1 MPVTLGNWPRFQYF
15 NQLEGKQ
22 ERRNRTVQSCTE
34 CRRRKS
40 KCDRKFPCGPCT
52 LRKEEHLCVE
62 HQRVQSEG
70 LTGYTHLQD
79 FDLLTTRVKELE
91 LMLLTLI
98 NDNSNVLNLSRV
110 QPYLE
115 GVDGDGDG
123 DNDIDEQLQDIT
135 QMDNGLSTE
144 VDDSAKLPTAIQ
156 SETAALPRVLI
167 DDQTSQL
174 NPNNERQEKGSSTE
188 RSVRFEDT
196 SDPMI
201 GFSSRSDGWMT
212 NNGQGGM
219 RSADITHR
227 SSNAEAGPSTRYE
240 AETGYTTLG
249 TERSQQQNRPA
260 NAPTEAEP
268 AGRPLASLAQ
278 QLIEKKSFGNNSHDW
293 NSNTDSDPA
302 YGRSRDASRYR
313 SSSSSRQS
321 HFADG
326 LRRHRSNSMQNS
338 EDDSRPSMSRA
349 PSLTEHHAALAL
361 EDMALNR
368 NVARDGATSMG
379 SVRSS
384 WQGIST
390 LPVNTSGPA
399 MMPGTQPSWA
409 RRVKVAG
416 LEALPPIGQAQPII
430 TYFSKKFIY
439 LVCIIK
445 IDLCFMSSSRLEW
458 LFRIFHIPTFFQRLA
473 VFNTQLPLVNPVTN
487 DQAAFTALYA
497 AIICTS
503 LHLMDE
509 QTLANVGVTVSARPG
524 YLQDLSDLVEQA
536 LVKCDWA
543 GVPRIETLQAFII
556 IGPYWSSSG
565 RIEAHLG
572 LLGTAVKIAH
582 NLGINRLGPELKR
595 QATYQEVSSHF
606 GPRWVMASDREVGR
620 RIWWTLVELDW
631 NASPD
636 HQFNHVTPKN
646 LSTCAEPAHVNDES
660 LIGHGPVVPEP
671 LDVHT
676 RFVESAIDN
685 GRLRYEIAVDTQA
698 DFFHTIEDLSPFY
711 RLNADFAMDLEQYAT
726 DARQLARMA
735 AEKRVINTSGHLRIL
750 RCHRFYLPEAY
761 HIAKYNYSKEAV
773 LRSSKWLLNNNPTRD
788 PIPGVP
794 LRFWPISYSLLVAT
808 IISMLHLCHVESLEV
823 ADAAV
828 LVRCGIEALRVDQG
842 SPALTASAD
851 AIQQLYDIEMA
862 ERQRKRHQ
870 QPPPMGNSWGKRKRE
885 EDEQELN
892 KFQRLVKKA
901 FGPPSGPEQSQSNT
915 VPHFNHQMNPA
926 PPIHGNGV
934 YNTPSRPTLY
944 DTMQQPIQEDLA
956 PFHGFGTN
964 IAGEQPLTSLI
975 GDPNAFLAD
984 ESLLELMKWGASSF
998 GPDAFGSGLWPFPGD
1013 TPSSHGGQRGF

>member
-22 ERRNRTVQSCTE
+22 ERRNRTVQAPFGVFLQSCTE

-79 FDLLTTRVKELE
+79 FDLLATRVKELE

-110 QPYLE
+110 QPYLD

-123 DNDIDEQLQDIT
+123 EGDTDDQLQDIT
-135 QMDNGLSTE
+135 QMDNGMSTE
-144 VDDSAKLPTAIQ
+144 TEISSKVSVAPQA
-156 SETAALPRVLI
+156 ETASFPQLLVN
-167 DDQTSQL
+167 DQTSQL
-174 NPNNERQEKGSSTE
+174 HSNNERQEKGASTD
-188 RSVRFEDT
+188 RSVRFQDT
-196 SDPMI
+196 SDPMAR
-201 GFSSRSDGWMT
+201 FSNRSDSWMAG
-212 NNGQGGM
+212 NGQGGM
-219 RSADITHR
+219 RLADITHR
-227 SSNAEAGPSTRYE
+227 PADAEAGPSSRFESE
-240 AETGYTTLG
+240 AKFPTFES
-249 TERSQQQNRPA
+249 ERSQHQNRPA
-260 NAPTEAEP
+260 NGPMETEP
-268 AGRPLASLAQ
+268 AGRPPPNLAQ
-278 QLIEKKSFGNNSHDW
+278 QLVEKNSYGNSSNEWH
-293 NSNTDSDPA
+293 SNTDSDPT
-302 YGRSRDASRYR
+302 YGRSRDTSRYR
-313 SSSSSRQS
+313 SSPSSRQS
-321 HFADG
+321 HLADG
-326 LRRHRSNSMQNS
+326 LRRRRSNSMQNS

-384 WQGIST
+384 WQGMGT
-390 LPVNTSGPA
+390 LPANASGQG

-409 RRVKVAG
+409 RRVKVVG

-430 TYFSKKFIY
+430 TYF
-439 LVCIIK
+439 
-445 IDLCFMSSSRLEW
+445 
-458 LFRIFHIPTFFQRLA
+458 
-473 VFNTQLPLVNPVTN
+473 
-487 DQAAFTALYA
+487 
-497 AIICTS
+497 
-503 LHLMDE
+503 
-509 QTLANVGVTVSARPG
+509 TLANVGVTVSARPG

-582 NLGINRLGPELKR
+582 NLGINRLGPELRKE
-595 QATYQEVSSHF
+595 ATYQEVSTHF
-606 GPRWVMASDREVGR
+606 GPRWVMACDREVGR
-620 RIWWTLVELDW
+620 RIWWTLVEHDW

-660 LIGHGPVVPEP
+660 LMGHGPIVPEP

-676 RFVESAIDN
+676 GMSFFVNRLRFLYPFQRFVESAIDN
-685 GRLRYEIAVDTQA
+685 GRLRYEVAVDTQA

-842 SPALTASAD
+842 SPALRASAD

-862 ERQRKRHQ
+862 ERQRKRHK

-885 EDEQELN
+885 EDEQDLN
-892 KFQRLVKKA
+892 KFQRLVKRA
-901 FGPPSGPEQSQSNT
+901 FGPPAPMEQNPSNT
-915 VPHFNHQMNPA
+915 APQFNQMTAATQPHGTGMYGTPA
-926 PPIHGNGV
+926 
-934 YNTPSRPTLY
+934 RQALY
-944 DTMQQPIQEDLA
+944 DTMQPQVQEDLA

-964 IAGEQPLTSLI
+964 TAGEQPLTLLL

-998 GPDAFGSGLWPFPGD
+998 GPDAFGSGMWPFPGD
-1013 TPSSHGGQRGF
+1013 TPSSHGGPRGF

>member
-1 MPVTLGNWPRFQYF
+1 MPVSLGVRASVQSNQASETDCPSHQQNWPRFQYF

-22 ERRNRTVQSCTE
+22 ERRNRTVQVPF
-34 CRRRKS
+34 
-40 KCDRKFPCGPCT
+40 DVFP
-52 LRKEEHLCVE
+52 RA
-62 HQRVQSEG
+62 VQSEG

-79 FDLLTTRVKELE
+79 FNLLATRVKELE

-115 GVDGDGDG
+115 GTDGDGDG
-123 DNDIDEQLQDIT
+123 EGDDQLQDIT
-135 QMDNGLSTE
+135 QMEHDTE
-144 VDDSAKLPTAIQ
+144 VDDSMKIQ
-156 SETAALPRVLI
+156 ATRQIMEAPALPHVSI
-167 DDQTSQL
+167 NDQTSQL
-174 NPNNERQEKGSSTE
+174 NPKDDRQDKRMGAD

-196 SDPMI
+196 LDRMT
-201 GFSSRSDGWMT
+201 GLTNRSEWSAD
-212 NNGQGGM
+212 NGQQAHGGAHL
-219 RSADITHR
+219 ADITHR
-227 SSNAEAGPSTRYE
+227 STEAGPSSSSRYE
-240 AETGYTTLG
+240 HEGGLPPASS
-249 TERSQQQNRPA
+249 TEMPQPHHRSDPISTE
-260 NAPTEAEP
+260 NAQRTDKNSY
-268 AGRPLASLAQ
+268 GS
-278 QLIEKKSFGNNSHDW
+278 NNNGW
-293 NSNTDSDPA
+293 NSNTNPDQST
-302 YGRSRDASRYR
+302 GRSYDASRYR

-321 HFADG
+321 HFTDG
-326 LRRHRSNSMQNS
+326 FRRHRSDSMQNS
-338 EDDSRPSMSRA
+338 ETDDTRPNMSRA

-368 NVARDGATSMG
+368 NVTRDGATSMG
-379 SVRSS
+379 SARST
-384 WQGIST
+384 WQGMNSLPESST
-390 LPVNTSGPA
+390 GPA

-409 RRVKVAG
+409 KRVKVAG

-430 TYFSKKFIY
+430 TYF
-439 LVCIIK
+439 
-445 IDLCFMSSSRLEW
+445 MSELEW

-473 VFNTQLPLVNPVTN
+473 VFNAQLPLVNPVTN
-487 DQAAFTALYA
+487 DQAAFVALYA

-556 IGPYWSSSG
+556 IGPYWSSFG

-582 NLGINRLGPELKR
+582 NLGINRLGPELRKE
-595 QATYQEVSSHF
+595 ATYQEVLSHF
-606 GPRWVMASDREVGR
+606 GARWAMASDREVGR

-646 LSTCAEPAHVNDES
+646 LSTCAEPAHVNDEN
-660 LIGHGPVVPEP
+660 LNGHGPIVPEP

-676 RFVESAIDN
+676 GMSFFVNRLRFLYPFQRFVESAIDN
-685 GRLRYEIAVDTQA
+685 GRLRYEVAVDTQA

-711 RLNADFAMDLEQYAT
+711 RLNADFAMDLEQYAC

-823 ADAAV
+823 ADAAA

-842 SPALTASAD
+842 SPALKASAD

-862 ERQRKRHQ
+862 DRQRKRHK
-870 QPPPMGNSWGKRKRE
+870 QPPPMGSSWGKRKRE
-885 EDEQELN
+885 EDEQDLN

-901 FGPPSGPEQSQSNT
+901 FGPPSSMEQAQNGSNSLFKHMET
-915 VPHFNHQMNPA
+915 GAQLQH
-926 PPIHGNGV
+926 NGM
-934 YNTPSRPTLY
+934 YGTPSRTALFN
-944 DTMQQPIQEDLA
+944 TIQPVQEDMT
-956 PFHGFGTN
+956 PFYGFGTN
-964 IAGEQPLTSLI
+964 TAGEQPLTSLL
-975 GDPNAFLAD
+975 GDPNGFLAD
-984 ESLLELMKWGASSF
+984 ENLLELMKWGASSF
-998 GPDAFGSGLWPFPGD
+998 GPDAFGMGMWPFPGD
-1013 TPSSHGGQRGF
+1013 TPSSHGEPKLF